1 MPQSVYI
8 ETYGCS
14 LNVADGELMAG
25 LLNQAGY
32 RIVGNP
38 EHADLVVLNSCTV
51 KDGTFRNFEKRLR
64 ELAARPLVVAG
75 CIPKAYRHSALLN
88 RHSCIGTDNI
98 SQIAEAVTATLTGK
112 RFQHLDG
119 GDKKRLNLPKLRR
132 NSVVEIL
139 PICKGCLGRCAY
151 CQTRLARG
159 ELVSYPEDEIVQQA
173 RCALQ
178 DGVKEFWLTAQDTGA
193 YGQDIGTNI
202 IKLLRRLV
210 TLPGE
215 FFIRLGMANPNHI
228 QRILPE
234 LLQIFQSDRMYKF
247 LHVPVQSGSDRML
260 RAMNRAYRVT
270 DFRDICQQFR
280 QAFPRGTI
288 ATDVIVG
295 FPGETDQDF
304 EQTLALLREVKPA
317 TINRSRFSARPGTE
331 AAALP
336 PVPVKIV
343 AQRSRCLTELVKDLA
358 LASNFSWVGWEGEVL
373 ISEQRKA
380 GSWLAR
386 NMAYKPVVVPQDK
399 DGGAEL
405 REENALQPGDRLRVR
420 ITRAT
425 TFHLVAQRLK
435 ETRATH
441 RIAPTV

>member
-1 MPQSVYI
+1 MSQSVYI

-25 LLNQAGY
+25 LLSQAGY

-38 EHADLVVLNSCTV
+38 DHAELVVLNSCTV
-51 KDGTFRNFEKRLR
+51 KDETFRNFEKRLR
-64 ELAARPLVVAG
+64 ELGAKRIVIAG
-75 CIPKAYRHSALLN
+75 CIPKVYLSSALVN
-88 RHSCIGTDNI
+88 RHSYIGTDNI
-98 SQIAEAVTATLTGK
+98 SQIADAVSATLAGEQ
-112 RFQHLDG
+112 FQRLDG
-119 GDKKRLNLPKLRR
+119 HDKKRLNLPKLRR

-159 ELVSYPEDEIVQQA
+159 ELVSYPEDEVVKQA

-202 IKLLRRLV
+202 VSLLHRLIA
-210 TLPGE
+210 LRGE
-215 FFIRLGMANPNHI
+215 FSIRLGMANPNHI
-228 QRILPE
+228 QHLLPE
-234 LLQIFQSDRMYKF
+234 LLQVFRSDKIYKF
-247 LHVPVQSGSDRML
+247 LHVPVQSGSDRIL
-260 RAMNRAYRVT
+260 RAMNRAYSVA
-270 DFRDICQQFR
+270 DFIRICKDFR

-288 ATDVIVG
+288 STDVIVG

-304 EQTLALLREVKPA
+304 EQTMQMLQEAEPA
-317 TINRSRFSARPGTE
+317 TINRSRFSPRPGTE
-331 AAALP
+331 AAGLP

-343 AQRSRCLTELVKDLA
+343 SQRSRRLTDLVKHLA
-358 LASNFSWVGWEGEVL
+358 LANNLGWIGWEGEVL
-373 ISEQRKA
+373 VSEQRKA

-386 NMAYKPVVVPQDK
+386 NTAYKPVVIPQNK
-399 DGGAEL
+399 GGGAK
-405 REENALQPGDRLRVR
+405 RNPTDVLQPGDRVHVR

-425 TFHLVAQRLK
+425 TFHLVAHESTGTGSCTINQ
-435 ETRATH
+435 
-441 RIAPTV
+441 